1 MQSRKMCLSEMSDD
15 SIDHECML
23 CMCYMSVWDV
33 LYSVQCTQGSN
44 VRETAEALGS
54 SGPQAPHLT
63 PVLCSPGGWT
73 VRATV
78 TDVNTGTWALV
89 TNPGSSVTVSYSEQQ
104 VRLTLTPIPPTQN
117 VMFIKC

>member
-1 MQSRKMCLSEMSDD
+1 MQSRKICLSDD
-15 SIDHECML
+15 CIDHECML

-33 LYSVQCTQGSN
+33 MYTVQCTQGSN

-73 VRATV
+73 VMAMV
-78 TDVNTGTWALV
+78 TDVNTSTWALV
-89 TNPGSSVTVSYSEQQ
+89 TTPGIMSDSE
-104 VRLTLTPIPPTQN
+104 
-117 VMFIKC
+117 

>member
-73 VRATV
+73 LRAMV

-89 TNPGSSVTVSYSEQQ
+89 TNPGSVTVRSRSG
-104 VRLTLTPIPPTQN
+104 
-117 VMFIKC
+117 